1 MSQKRRKPRP
11 TVATKQE
18 FLGAL
23 EGLERQA
30 DYLYQKWHG
39 RPNDNHF
46 FLVFDLS
53 LPYSAHM
60 AHCVVRAS
68 PEYGTEAV
76 KSASGRE
83 WAVML
88 VADAL
93 MDRILELPFSHIG
106 EIGEWFER
114 VKGKRP
120 RFVPLLG
127 FSVLGDRAN
136 EIWRIEYEPDPENGL
151 APSAN

>member
-1 MSQKRRKPRP
+1 
-11 TVATKQE
+11 
-18 FLGAL
+18 
-23 EGLERQA
+23 
-30 DYLYQKWHG
+30 
-39 RPNDNHF
+39 
-46 FLVFDLS
+46 
-53 LPYSAHM
+53 M
-60 AHCVVRAS
+60 AHCVVRAF
-68 PEYGTEAV
+68 PEYWTEAV

-83 WAVML
+83 WVVML

-93 MDRILELPFSHIG
+93 MDRILELPFGCIG

-136 EIWRIEYEPDPENGL
+136 EIWRIEYEPDPESG
-151 APSAN
+151 ATPSAN